1 MIVKM
6 RWNFKKIIWLFRR
19 INTNYMMTPNAI
31 AREDTGATPVTSTIN
46 TFFKCAYGGCARNR
60 QILNDL
66 LESNSW
72 QTLNA
77 NLNANDNNF
86 ALAA

>member
-6 RWNFKKIIWLFRR
+6 RWNFKKIIWWFQR

-46 TFFKCAYGGCARNR
+46 TLTSVLMGGVVGSTHGEKFGRV
-60 QILNDL
+60 
-66 LESNSW
+66 
-72 QTLNA
+72 
-77 NLNANDNNF
+77 
-86 ALAA
+86 